1 MNTYD
6 GDMKTN
12 VSNLERTVC
21 MCKEQKTFNL
31 KKVLIILLIVV
42 IGMTEIPA
50 KKVLASE
57 EDMPGY
63 TNPHDIIIATP
74 ANKYSTKAAS
84 ISILGACDYEYP
96 LYLNGQLIETTEYGF
111 FTTYVDLK
119 VGINTFTFENNG
131 KVKEHTIVRKASTSG
146 ATTNTSSGSKVKYK
160 EYSVDT
166 YGVITSKYAMPRT
179 TPSSSDLD
187 CMPLTRGTTFK
198 ILGEYGSYYKIDDGT
213 YVSKS
218 SITKYKKK
226 LEDNH
231 VTAAKIVEIS
241 ERNQVVTELTMNVNA
256 LYEVYFEGYDVYLT
270 LYQTSSA
277 KQPSVPKNSII
288 KSISTMTDN
297 DNNLVTYCFEL
308 YDSVNIA
315 GYDVLFNNG
324 VMKFELKKAP
334 ELGEDVTLEGT
345 TVFLDAGHG
354 DYDSGTVGPM
364 GKYGPVEKDVN
375 LNITLYTKEY
385 LEKQGAKV
393 VLSRSDDTF
402 YSLSDRVSMIRN
414 LRPDISVSIHGN
426 SLDYISNYSKT
437 SGFLTYYSYSLGN
450 DYAEQMN
457 ESIANSLGFTVK
469 PTRDRSLSLTRLTTC
484 PAVLLETA
492 FFSNP
497 YDYEYL
503 IKKENQKAFGEAIGK
518 AIEEYLRGKAEEE
531 VFTYMVKK
539 GDTLASIAKKYNT
552 TISEILKYNE
562 IEDIN
567 QIYIG
572 QEIIIPE

>member
-1 MNTYD
+1 MSKVQ
-6 GDMKTN
+6 M
-12 VSNLERTVC
+12 
-21 MCKEQKTFNL
+21 TFSF
-31 KKVLIILLIVV
+31 KKIFIIMLIIVL
-42 IGMTEIPA
+42 GMTELPA
-50 KKVLASE
+50 KQVLASE
-57 EDMPGY
+57 MDMPGY
-63 TNPHDIIIATP
+63 SNPHDIIIATP
-74 ANKYSTKAAS
+74 ANKYSTKSAN

-96 LYLNGQLIETTEYGF
+96 LYLNGKELETTEYGF

-131 KVKEHTIVRKASTSG
+131 KSKELTIIRKASTSG
-146 ATTNTSSGSKVKYK
+146 GNSSSGGSTVKYK
-160 EYSVDT
+160 EYSKDT
-166 YGVITSKYAMPRT
+166 YGVITSKYAMPRLKT
-179 TPSSSDLD
+179 SSSDLK

-218 SITKYKKK
+218 NITKYTKSLK
-226 LEDNH
+226 DNK
-231 VTAAKIVEIS
+231 VTKAKIVEIK

-270 LYQTSSA
+270 IYQTSTA
-277 KQPSVPKNSII
+277 KLPSVPQNSII
-288 KSISTMTDN
+288 KSVSIMDDDDYN
-297 DNNLVTYCFEL
+297 RITYCFEL
-308 YDSVNIA
+308 YDSVQVT

-334 ELGEDVTLEGT
+334 ELGEDATLEGT

-354 DYDSGTVGPM
+354 GYDSGTVGPM

-375 LNITLYTKEY
+375 LSITLYAKEY

-393 VLSRSDDTF
+393 ILSRSDDTF

-450 DYAEQMN
+450 DVAGQVN
-457 ESIANSLGFTVK
+457 ESIANALGFTVK

-484 PAVLLETA
+484 PALLLETA

-503 IKKENQKAFGEAIGK
+503 IKAENQKAFGEAIGK
-518 AIEEYLRGKAEEE
+518 AIEEYLRGELEED
-531 VFTYMVKK
+531 VFTYIVKK

-552 TISEILKYNE
+552 TISKIQSYNN
-562 IEDIN
+562 IKDIN
-567 QIYIG
+567 QIYVG
-572 QEIIIPE
+572 QEIIIPNV